1 MRRREF
7 IAVLGGAVAWPA
19 AAQEQKAERV
29 RRVGVLHPF
38 PEGNLFTQRM
48 AALRQGLAQFAW
60 IEGRNLRID
69 AYPGPQ
75 DQISDRAAELVGT
88 APDVI
93 VAYGIVATRAVQ
105 QRTRVVPIV
114 FVAVGDPV
122 EGGIVKSVARPEGNV
137 TGFTNLFAS
146 FGSKWLDLLK
156 QVAPRISRIAVVQ
169 DSSFPLGIGPGGYFA
184 SIETSAKAMALEVV
198 VIRVRTPAE
207 AAQAIPAFAAQPNS
221 GLLVMPMGVLQ
232 IPIYKLAAEYKVP
245 SIGSAREDAANGALL
260 SYGANR
266 NDLFRAAAA
275 YVDRILRGAKLG
287 DLPVQFPT
295 RFELVL
301 NLKIAKALGL
311 EMPRTLL
318 ALADE
323 VIEQ

>member
-7 IAVLGGAVAWPA
+7 IVGLGGAVAWPA
-19 AAQEQKAERV
+19 AAQDQQAERV
-29 RRVGVLHPF
+29 RRVGVLYPF
-38 PEGNLFTQRM
+38 PTGNLFTQRM
-48 AALRQGLAQFAW
+48 AALRQGLAQFGW

-75 DQISDRAAELVGT
+75 DQISDRAAELVRS
-88 APDVI
+88 APNVI

-105 QRTRVVPIV
+105 QRTRIVPIV

-122 EGGIVKSVARPEGNV
+122 EGGIVESVARPEGNV
-137 TGFTNLFAS
+137 TGLTNLFAS
-146 FGSKWLDLLK
+146 FGGKWLDLLK
-156 QVAPRISRIAVVQ
+156 EVAPQISRIAVVQ

-184 SIETSAKAMALEVV
+184 SIETSAKAMTIEVV

-207 AAQAIPAFAAQPNS
+207 AAQAIPAFAAQPNG

-232 IPIYKLAAEYKVP
+232 IPIYKLAAEYKLP
-245 SIGSAREDAANGALL
+245 SIGSARDDAANGALL

-266 NDLFRAAAA
+266 NDLFRAAAT

-295 RFELVL
+295 RFELIL

-311 EMPRTLL
+311 EVPRTLL

-323 VIEQ
+323 VIE